1 MPPQTRLTLDPGF
14 RRDDEKKR
22 VVMTAAL
29 DIARVDHKIGA
40 KPVLKQVSF
49 AVAPGDFTVLL
60 GLNGAG
66 KSTLFSLITRLFNTQ
81 AGSISVFG
89 RDIGREP
96 RAGLARMGV
105 VFQQPTLDLD
115 LSLDQNL
122 HYHCALHGM
131 ASSLAAERITLEL
144 GRVGLLEQRHDKA
157 RNLSGGQRRR
167 VELARALLHQ
177 PELLL
182 LDEPTVG
189 LDMASRKFLL
199 AHVRQLC
206 TEQRLAVLWATH
218 LLDEAGAGAR
228 IVILDKGEVKGDG
241 TIPEILAQAGR
252 PDLTAAFQTIV
263 GLDKR
268 EESL

>member
-1 MPPQTRLTLDPGF
+1 
-14 RRDDEKKR
+14 
-22 VVMTAAL
+22 MTAAL
-29 DIARVDHKIGA
+29 EVAHVDHRIAGRQ
-40 KPVLKQVSF
+40 VLKDVGF

-66 KSTLFSLITRLFNTQ
+66 KSTLFALITRLFDTRE
-81 AGSISVFG
+81 GSISVFG
-89 RDIGREP
+89 RPIAREP

-131 ASSLAAERITLEL
+131 ARSLADARIALEL
-144 GRVGLLEQRHDKA
+144 GRVGLSEQRHEKA
-157 RNLSGGQRRR
+157 RTLSGGQRRR
-167 VELARALLHQ
+167 VELARALLHS
-177 PELLL
+177 PSLLL

-199 AHVRQLC
+199 AHVRKLC
-206 TEQRLAVLWATH
+206 AEENLAVLWATH

-228 IVILDKGEVKGDG
+228 IVILDKGQVRGDG
-241 TIPEILAQAGR
+241 TIPEILAQADR
-252 PDLTAAFQTIV
+252 PDLAAAFQTIV
-263 GLDKR
+263 GLDSR
-268 EESL
+268 AEAL

>member
-1 MPPQTRLTLDPGF
+1 
-14 RRDDEKKR
+14 
-22 VVMTAAL
+22 MTAAL
-29 DIARVDHKIGA
+29 DIAGVDHKIGA
-40 KPVLKQVSF
+40 KQVLKQVSF

-81 AGSISVFG
+81 KGSISIFG

-122 HYHCALHGM
+122 QYHCALHGM
-131 ASSLAAERITLEL
+131 ARGLAAERITLEL
-144 GRVGLLEQRHDKA
+144 GRVGLLEQRGDKA

-206 TEQRLAVLWATH
+206 AEQQLAVLWATH

-228 IVILDKGEVKGDG
+228 IVILDKGQVKGDG
-241 TIPEILAQAGR
+241 SIPEILAQAGR

>member
-1 MPPQTRLTLDPGF
+1 
-14 RRDDEKKR
+14 
-22 VVMTAAL
+22 MTAAL
-29 DIARVDHKIGA
+29 EIAGVEHRIGA
-40 KPVLKQVSF
+40 RPVLKQVSF

-81 AGSISVFG
+81 AGAISVFG

-115 LSLDQNL
+115 LSLEQNL
-122 HYHCALHGM
+122 QYHCALHGM
-131 ASSLAAERITLEL
+131 ARGLAAERITLEL
-144 GRVGLLEQRHDKA
+144 GRVGLLEQRGDKA
-157 RNLSGGQRRR
+157 RSLSGGQRRR

-177 PELLL
+177 PDLLL

-199 AHVRQLC
+199 AHVRELC
-206 TEQRLAVLWATH
+206 AERRLAVLWATH
-218 LLDEAGAGAR
+218 LLDEAGADAR
-228 IVILDKGEVKGDG
+228 IIILDKGAVKGDG
-241 TIPEILAQAGR
+241 TVAEMLAQAGK
-252 PDLTAAFQTIV
+252 PDLAAAFQAII
-263 GLDKR
+263 GLTPR
-268 EESL
+268 EEAA

>member
-1 MPPQTRLTLDPGF
+1 MIP
-14 RRDDEKKR
+14 
-22 VVMTAAL
+22 AL
-29 DIARVDHKIGA
+29 DVAGVDHRIGA
-40 KPVLKQVSF
+40 KSVLKQVSF
-49 AVAPGDFTVLL
+49 SVAPGDFTVLL

-89 RDIGREP
+89 RDIGRDP
-96 RAGLARMGV
+96 RAGLGRMGV

-131 ASSLAAERITLEL
+131 ARSLAAERITLEL
-144 GRVGLLEQRHDKA
+144 RRVGLLEQRADKA

-167 VELARALLHQ
+167 VELARALLHN
-177 PELLL
+177 PSLLL
-182 LDEPTVG
+182 LDQPTVG

-206 TEQRLAVLWATH
+206 AEQQLAVLWATH

-228 IVILDKGEVKGDG
+228 IVVLDKGAVKASGG
-241 TIPEILAQAGR
+241 IPEILAQAGR
-252 PDLTAAFQTIV
+252 PDLTTAFQTIV
-263 GLDKR
+263 GLDQR
-268 EESL
+268 EDAA

>member
-1 MPPQTRLTLDPGF
+1 
-14 RRDDEKKR
+14 
-22 VVMTAAL
+22 MTAAL
-29 DIARVDHKIGA
+29 DIAGVDHKIGA

-89 RDIGREP
+89 RDIGRDP

-131 ASSLAAERITLEL
+131 ARSLASERITLEL
-144 GRVGLLEQRHDKA
+144 GRIGLLEQRGDKA
-157 RNLSGGQRRR
+157 RSLSGGQRRR

-199 AHVRQLC
+199 AHVRQLG
-206 TEQRLAVLWATH
+206 TEQKLAVLWATH

-228 IVILDKGEVKGDG
+228 IVILDKGQVKGDG

-252 PDLTAAFQTIV
+252 SDLTAAFQTIV
-263 GLDKR
+263 GLAKR